1 MGWQWHQLDHMQIIC
16 TLLQTDHSIFFQ
28 AGFSFWC
35 PTNSVKA
42 RYLAYKWHC
51 YNTTCIMLK
60 TVCTV
65 HATSAHCSVGFGISI
80 LCIPFLCYGHPN
92 RSSNTSTNR
101 SPSNHNCNSKTT
113 KTYFHIIAICL
124 TLLWHHQGSSLWVAL
139 ISCSSSSAAV
149 HCIQANL
156 SQYRF
161 ACAIHY
167 YYYIRLMVFF
177 PGQPA

>member
-42 RYLAYKWHC
+42 RYLAYKWRC

-139 ISCSSSSAAV
+139 ISCKLPVLVPPWQCTAYRQTWV
-149 HCIQANL
+149 
-156 SQYRF
+156 QYRF
-161 ACAIHY
+161 ACPLYTTTTAS
-167 YYYIRLMVFF
+167 V
-177 PGQPA
+177 